1 MSPCGSPAPNRV
13 HSFVC
18 WTNYSLDQF
27 KLKTKSLELE
37 DRHSRSALPLSALRP
52 PPNCLVCFLVKGT
65 HGCDVRS
72 TFIPRS
78 IRWWCYCS
86 VAKSSLTL
94 CDSMDSSMP
103 GLPVHHYLS
112 EFAQIHVHWVSD
124 AIQPSHPLLPPQ
136 SFPASGSFPHLRM
149 R

>member
-13 HSFVC
+13 HTFVC

-78 IRWWCYCS
+78 IRW
-86 VAKSSLTL
+86 
-94 CDSMDSSMP
+94 
-103 GLPVHHYLS
+103 
-112 EFAQIHVHWVSD
+112 
-124 AIQPSHPLLPPQ
+124 
-136 SFPASGSFPHLRM
+136 
-149 R
+149 